1 MDLLQSFK
9 DYIANER
16 LFAAGDALLVAVSGG
31 LDSVVLCELCHR
43 AGYSFSMAHANFQL
57 RGEESERDEE
67 FVRQLAAKYGRELFL
82 RRFDTQ
88 EYADGQKV
96 SVQVAARELRYG
108 WFREVAG
115 QMSLGGPG
123 QPGAT
128 PSAVKKEAAG
138 AVGGNAADSLE
149 TKAAGSKPSL
159 ILTAHHLD
167 DNIETVLMNFFKG
180 TGIGGLH
187 GILPKQGGLV
197 RPLLFTGKEA
207 LEKFARENALS
218 WVEDSSNLSDKYTR
232 NYFRHEL
239 IPLVERVYPGAL
251 ENLAGNIGRFREI
264 EALYR
269 QSVERH
275 KSKLIERRGEEIH
288 IPALK
293 LKKTEPLHT
302 MVYEIIRE
310 FGFSSRQV
318 DEVVKLLDSGSGK
331 YVSSVTHRILKNRN
345 WLIIAP
351 VQSAAAATFL
361 IESAE
366 EKLSYEGGELSLALV
381 ELGDGAAGEKRNE
394 GRLHKE
400 SRENESK
407 EKESGAKE
415 SGGKDVREKEVKAGL
430 REQVKT
436 GDAQDKHI
444 ACLDAADIRW
454 PLLLRKWRQGDYFY
468 PLGMRKKKKL
478 GRFFIDN
485 KLSRGD
491 REKAWVI
498 EMDKKI
504 IWVVGHRIDDRYRI
518 GAGTRTIL
526 TIELKPR

>member
-9 DYIANER
+9 GYIAIER
-16 LFAAGDALLVAVSGG
+16 LFSPGDALLVAVSGG
-31 LDSVVLCELCHR
+31 LDSVVLCELCQQ
-43 AGYSFSMAHANFQL
+43 AGYSFGMAHANFRL

-67 FVRQLAAKYGRELFL
+67 FVRQLAAKYGKELFL

-88 EYADGQKV
+88 VYANERKV
-96 SVQVAARELRYG
+96 SMQVAARELRYG
-108 WFREVAG
+108 WFREVAV
-115 QMSLGGPG
+115 QMGVGGPG
-123 QPGAT
+123 RSGED
-128 PSAVKKEAAG
+128 VG
-138 AVGGNAADSLE
+138 AVGA
-149 TKAAGSKPSL
+149 KVQGSGPAL

-167 DNIETVLMNFFKG
+167 DNIETLLMNFFKG

-187 GILPKQGGLV
+187 GIRPRQEGLV
-197 RPLLFTGKEA
+197 RPLLFTGKEE
-207 LEKFARENALS
+207 LEKWALGQGLS
-218 WVEDSSNLSDKYTR
+218 WVEDSSNRSDKYTR

-251 ENLAGNIGRFREI
+251 DNLGGNIGRFREI
-264 EALYR
+264 EVLYR

-302 MVYEIIRE
+302 MVYEIIQE

-331 YVSSVTHRILKNRN
+331 YVLSATHRILKNRG
-345 WLIIAP
+345 WLIITP
-351 VQSAAAATFL
+351 VRSSVAVATVL
-361 IESAE
+361 IESVE
-366 EKLSYEGGELSLALV
+366 DKVSYEGGEISLALV
-381 ELGDGAAGEKRNE
+381 AVKEEAEKGKE
-394 GRLHKE
+394 GPGQQR
-400 SRENESK
+400 
-407 EKESGAKE
+407 A
-415 SGGKDVREKEVKAGL
+415 GGKKSEQERIGRRDQSQAGD
-430 REQVKT
+430 K
-436 GDAQDKHI
+436 QDKNI
-444 ACLDAADIRW
+444 AYLDAADIQF

-485 KLSRGD
+485 KLSRAD
-491 REKAWVI
+491 KEKAWVI

-504 IWVVGHRIDDRYRI
+504 IWVVGQRIDDRYRI
-518 GAGTRTIL
+518 GAGTRTML
-526 TIELKPR
+526 MIELKPG